1 MPQLD
6 KYIFFNHVITLTVF
20 FALIYLFLRRDV
32 VTNISLINK
41 YRKNI
46 ILDRITLDIKKMENP
61 LKNIDKIS
69 IYTYDIPYYYGSY
82 SLEDFQQF
90 NPAIQQSFERSNLR
104 WEYTFVIFSF
114 ISSIAIENVFKTYV
128 KKIINNLYI
137 FNTLSKTLL
146 SNQLLRLFLNL
157 TNRGLIFLNSSYL
170 SETSDIEIIGMKEL
184 IKD

>member
-41 YRKNI
+41 YIKNI

-90 NPAIQQSFERSNLR
+90 NPEIEKSF
-104 WEYTFVIFSF
+104 TIP
-114 ISSIAIENVFKTYV
+114 
-128 KKIINNLYI
+128 
-137 FNTLSKTLL
+137 
-146 SNQLLRLFLNL
+146 LNL
-157 TNRGLIFLNSSYL
+157 KNFCNLVLSISLSSLEFGLKYKVSVF
-170 SETSDIEIIGMKEL
+170 TGPGPG
-184 IKD
+184 

>member
-20 FALIYLFLRRDV
+20 FTLIYLFLRRDV

-90 NPAIQQSFERSNLR
+90 NPEIEKSFERSGLR
-104 WEYTFVIFSF
+104 WEFSFVIFSF
-114 ISSIAIENVFKTYV
+114 FSPVGVENIFKNYV
-128 KKIINNLYI
+128 KRTV
-137 FNTLSKTLL
+137 NTLYSFSHTTKSILSTQLFTL
-146 SNQLLRLFLNL
+146 FFNL
-157 TNRGLIFLNSSYL
+157 TNRGFAFLDVSDLTENSD
-170 SETSDIEIIGMKEL
+170 SEVIQIKEL
-184 IKD
+184 IKY